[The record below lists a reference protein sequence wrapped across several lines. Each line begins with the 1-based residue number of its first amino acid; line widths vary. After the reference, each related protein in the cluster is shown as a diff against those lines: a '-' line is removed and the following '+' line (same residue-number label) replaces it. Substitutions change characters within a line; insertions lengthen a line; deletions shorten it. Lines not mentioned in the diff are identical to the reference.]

1 MLLTVLYILEWKLLL
16 SKRPH
21 LIPFPFIF
29 ASLFLSCFSQVYY
42 LGVKRQELS

>member
-29 ASLFLSCFSQVYY
+29 ASLSLFSQVYY